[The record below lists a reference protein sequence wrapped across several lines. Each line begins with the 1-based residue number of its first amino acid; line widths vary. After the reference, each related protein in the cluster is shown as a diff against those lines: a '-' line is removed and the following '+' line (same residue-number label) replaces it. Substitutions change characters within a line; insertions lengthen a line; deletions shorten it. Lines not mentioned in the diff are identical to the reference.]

1 MFYPH
6 RHACAFCGLFCR
18 SGVTLREP
26 RDYPLIMPLSP
37 TPALQAEHDMFK
49 TRPGPALS
57 IIIPC
62 YNERGNVEPL
72 YESVAAAVTHYDW
85 ELIFVDDNSPDGTM
99 DAVWKLAQADSRVRG
114 ILRVGRRG
122 LSSAVIEGIL
132 SSSAPVVAV
141 MDGDMQHDERLL
153 EPMMDAISRDGYD
166 VAIGSRHVE
175 GGDNSGLANRWRLF
189 LSNAG
194 IQIAQFCLPVRV
206 SDPMSGFFA
215 VRRDLFVKSVGDL
228 SGTGF
233 KILLDMLMVQQTRP
247 RVTELPFVFRTRHAG
262 ESKMDRKVLFQFVH
276 MLAHHLLKRKKRPLS
291 VTVPS

>member
-1 MFYPH
+1 MQ
-6 RHACAFCGLFCR
+6 
-18 SGVTLREP
+18 
-26 RDYPLIMPLSP
+26 ISP
-37 TPALQAEHDMFK
+37 VPAHPDTHDGGPS
-49 TRPGPALS
+49 RPGPALS

-72 YESVAAAVTHYDW
+72 FHAVEQALTHLQW

-99 DAVWKLAQADSRVRG
+99 DEVWRLAQADSRVRG

-122 LSSAVIEGIL
+122 LSSAVIEGVL

-153 EPMMDAISRDGYD
+153 GQMFDAIHNQGYD

-175 GGDNSGLANRWRLF
+175 GGDNSGLANAWRRF

-194 IQIAQFCLPVRV
+194 IRIAQRFLSVRV
-206 SDPMSGFFA
+206 TDPMSGLFA
-215 VRRDLFVKSVGDL
+215 VRRDLFVRSVASL

-233 KILLDMLMVQQTRP
+233 KILMDMLMVQKTAP
-247 RVTELPFVFRTRHAG
+247 RVIELPFVFRSRHAG
-262 ESKMDRKVLFQFVH
+262 ESKMDRKVLVQFGQMIAHH
-276 MLAHHLLKRKKRPLS
+276 MLSRRK
-291 VTVPS
+291 